1 MQKYIMAPK
10 CIWTLKPHWNYK
22 NQFTL
27 YNIKISKQV
36 TFILNKYS
44 TSTDFNEYI

>member
-10 CIWTLKPHWNYK
+10 YIWTLKPHWNYT

-27 YNIKISKQV
+27 YNKISKQV

-44 TSTDFNEYI
+44 TSTDFNQYI